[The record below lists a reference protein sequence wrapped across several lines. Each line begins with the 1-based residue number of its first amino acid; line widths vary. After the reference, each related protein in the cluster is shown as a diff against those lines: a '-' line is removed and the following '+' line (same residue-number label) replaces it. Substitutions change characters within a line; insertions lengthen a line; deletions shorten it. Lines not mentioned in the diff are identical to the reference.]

1 MLRGNEGRT
10 FSFLGTAPHSVNRGH
25 CGRNGPGADTVC
37 SLFYA
42 RAGGQCLVR
51 DPTTV
56 GTSLLPQVTEHC
68 LLLEDTASVFA
79 DVPLPS
85 RWEGDRCFPVEPRSG
100 HMASLATIIGAEM
113 LVSVPRRTLKPHA
126 APLLGRQTPDQRGA
140 TSPAW
145 VQSEGPVCS
154 RLEATCD
161 HSVTS
166 SILTNHCVP
175 HTDRRG
181 QQYAEP
187 SGNKASPFR
196 SASQK

>member
-1 MLRGNEGRT
+1 
-10 FSFLGTAPHSVNRGH
+10 
-25 CGRNGPGADTVC
+25 
-37 SLFYA
+37 
-42 RAGGQCLVR
+42 
-51 DPTTV
+51 
-56 GTSLLPQVTEHC
+56 
-68 LLLEDTASVFA
+68 
-79 DVPLPS
+79 
-85 RWEGDRCFPVEPRSG
+85 
-100 HMASLATIIGAEM
+100 MASLATIIGAEM

-126 APLLGRQTPDQRGA
+126 APLLGRQTPDQRWA

-187 SGNKASPFR
+187 SGNKASPSGVLARNEQCAVCVFKW
-196 SASQK
+196 QEV